1 MSFFDEE
8 EGKNILSGDSIYD
21 KLITRGNYYNFIK
34 TPNCV
39 WKMAFQTITPLFE
52 SWKPPM
58 ERVLKGK
65 GRNEFARLRA
75 LTPFRLTP
83 ISESCFVEM
92 NSPDL
97 GH

>member
-39 WKMAFQTITPLFE
+39 WKMAFHTITPLFE
-52 SWKPPM
+52 SWKPPV

-75 LTPFRLTP
+75 LTHGCSPVSQVMNR
-83 ISESCFVEM
+83 VEM